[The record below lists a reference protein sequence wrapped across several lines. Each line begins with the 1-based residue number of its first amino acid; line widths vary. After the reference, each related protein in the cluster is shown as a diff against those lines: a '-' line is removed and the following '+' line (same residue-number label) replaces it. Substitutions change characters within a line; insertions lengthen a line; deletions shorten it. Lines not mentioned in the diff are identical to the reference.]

1 MTSPP
6 QLRYLTRDEVAAL
19 LPPIPE
25 QIDLAERTYRSMAAG
40 KAELPPK
47 PGVHPRENSFIHA
60 MPAYLAD
67 RDVACVKWVS
77 GFPANKDLGL
87 PYISGL
93 IIVNDGETGFP
104 TAIMDACE
112 ITAARTAAASGV
124 CVRRWAPKGWN
135 RAAIIGCG
143 EQGRYHAQ
151 MLRALNPLVTIVGY
165 DVNPERVARLGE
177 GTEQAATP
185 IEAVSGAQI
194 AISAAP
200 IVTDAEAVLDEGA
213 LGDSWLGLPV
223 DFDAYFSRALVSSAD
238 LLVTDDVGQFE
249 AYRGHGYF
257 KQWPAPER
265 SVGEALTDGAT
276 GERVLCCNLGVG
288 ALDAAFGESV
298 LDRASAEGAG
308 IVLAR

>member
-1 MTSPP
+1 MTSAPE
-6 QLRYLTRDEVAAL
+6 LRYLTRDEVAAL
-19 LPPIPE
+19 LPPIVE
-25 QIDLAERTYRSMAAG
+25 QIDLVEQTYRSMAAG
-40 KAELPPK
+40 RAELPPK

-67 RDVACVKWVS
+67 TDVACVKWVS
-77 GFPANKDLGL
+77 GFPANKELDL

-93 IIVNDGETGFP
+93 IVTNDGATGFP

-124 CVRRWAPKGWN
+124 CVRRWAPQGWS

-151 MLRALNPLVTIVGY
+151 MLRALNPSATIVGY
-165 DVNPERVARLGE
+165 DVNPERVALLVE
-177 GTEQAATP
+177 GAEAASSA
-185 IEAVSGAQI
+185 IEAVADVDI

-200 IVTDAEAVLDEGA
+200 IVKDAEPALDAGV
-213 LGDSWLGLPV
+213 LGDRWLGLPI
-223 DFDAYFSRALVSSAD
+223 DFDAYFSRALVDSAD
-238 LLVTDDVGQFE
+238 LMLTDDVGQFE

-257 KQWPAPER
+257 QDWRAPER
-265 SVGEALTDGAT
+265 SVGEGLDQDAT

-288 ALDAAFGESV
+288 ALDAAFGEAV
-298 LDRASAEGAG
+298 RKRASADGVGVA
-308 IVLAR
+308 LDR